1 MSINRSHIALL
12 IGIEYLGTNDELLG
26 CQRDV
31 TNMHKMLT
39 EQLGFTSN
47 NIHVLTESSGQLPT
61 QANILASLDQLV
73 TQAKQYGSSEVII
86 YYSGHGL
93 QMLDRDQN
101 VETRES
107 DGMDEVLVPLDH
119 HNGLIRD
126 DTLQKY
132 LSQFPTN
139 CICLGIF
146 DSCNS
151 GTVVDLPYKY
161 QYDPQTATCTPTRDT
176 VHTPYNNTV
185 ISVSGCKD
193 WQTSSVVREGGE
205 WNSALTTAIRNI
217 LGPTQQHVTL
227 YQLQKSLIDYMIQ
240 NDLEQRPVV
249 CCSWEAPPGTLL
261 LTKRPNVIVKQNPYT
276 ELDLVHGWLD
286 MYKYV

>member
-1 MSINRSHIALL
+1 MSTDRSRIALL
-12 IGIEYLGTNDELLG
+12 IGIEYLGTTSELLG

-31 TNMHKMLT
+31 ANMQRLLT
-39 EQLGFTSN
+39 HQLGFSSN
-47 NIHVLTESSGQLPT
+47 NIQVLTESSGKLPT
-61 QANILASLDQLV
+61 RANILESLQILI
-73 TQAKQYGSSEVII
+73 THAKQYGSSEVIV
-86 YYSGHGL
+86 YYSGHGS
-93 QMLDRDQN
+93 QMPDRDAN
-101 VETRES
+101 VETRED
-107 DGMDEVLVPLDH
+107 DGKDELLIPLDFKS
-119 HNGLIRD
+119 GVIRD
-126 DTLQKY
+126 DTLQQY

-161 QYDPQTATCTPTRDT
+161 HYNPQTETCTPTRDM
-176 VHTPYNNTV
+176 VNTPYNNTV

-193 WQTSSVVREGGE
+193 WQTSSVVHEGGE

-217 LGPTQQHVTL
+217 LGPTKQHITI

-240 NDLEQRPVV
+240 KDLDQRPVV

-261 LTKRPNVIVKQNPYT
+261 LTKRPSKTVNYDSYT
-276 ELDLVHGWLD
+276 ELDLVQGWLD
-286 MYKYV
+286 QHKYV